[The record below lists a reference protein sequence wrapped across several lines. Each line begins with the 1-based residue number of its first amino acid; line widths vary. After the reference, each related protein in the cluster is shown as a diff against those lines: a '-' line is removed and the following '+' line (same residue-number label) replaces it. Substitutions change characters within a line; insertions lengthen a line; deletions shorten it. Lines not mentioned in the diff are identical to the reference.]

1 MKVNEAKRLTKVAT
15 AVADVQ
21 SILSSDKPNVA
32 RALKKL
38 TKLHESLTK
47 QLVAKPVAA
56 GPKKSPKGFAK
67 YVKDHRAE
75 VAAKYPSLASK
86 EIMTKLSELYRADK
100 AKAASGDKKVAAK
113 KPAAKKPAAKK
124 ASGEKKAPAAK
135 KASGEKKAPAAK
147 KAAAKKSGD
156 KPAAAKKPR
165 AKKATG
171 AANFWSFY

>member
-38 TKLHESLTK
+38 AKLEESLTK
-47 QLVAKPVAA
+47 QLAAKPVAD

-100 AKAASGDKKVAAK
+100 DKAASGDKKVAAK
-113 KPAAKKPAAKK
+113 KPAAKKAPAAKK
-124 ASGEKKAPAAK
+124 VSGEKKAPAAK
-135 KASGEKKAPAAK
+135 KSGEKKAPAK

>member
-135 KASGEKKAPAAK
+135 KASGDKKAPAK

>member
-135 KASGEKKAPAAK
+135 KASGEKKAPAK